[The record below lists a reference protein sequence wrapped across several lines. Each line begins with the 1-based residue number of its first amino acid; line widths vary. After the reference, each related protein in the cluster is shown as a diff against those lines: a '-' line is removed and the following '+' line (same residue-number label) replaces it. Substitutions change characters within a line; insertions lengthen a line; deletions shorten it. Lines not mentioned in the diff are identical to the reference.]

1 MSAEAEQRLFE
12 ACLDAASDADR
23 QRLLEACEDQ
33 TLRERVRRLL
43 QVHEQSADS
52 FLGDFVDSP
61 QAPMPHQVGP
71 YRILE
76 SIGEGAMGEVYLAEQ
91 QLPVRR
97 RVALKILKFGLGS
110 REVIAR
116 FDLERQTL
124 AIMSHPNIARI
135 LEAGTTE
142 DGRPFFA
149 MEYVAGIPL
158 TQYCDERRLGLRQR
172 IELFMAVCAGVQHAH
187 LRGIIHRD
195 LKPSNILVTEI
206 DGVVTPKIIDFG
218 IAKATTIVDSAG
230 DAHTRLGSILGTPEY
245 MSPEQAQLSPLDID
259 ARTDVYS
266 LGVVLYELFTGARP
280 YRVTRDTLTP
290 AVLISEILARDA
302 VSPSARASENTA
314 EARERAAQRGLS
326 PGALVARLRSDLD
339 WIALK
344 ALEKDRQRRYSSP
357 QELADDLRR
366 YGENEPV
373 LARPPSAV
381 YRLGKFARR
390 HRFAVGS
397 LTTLFIAAL
406 VFGSGMAWLAR
417 EAARERDRAN
427 QEAEVSRRVTA
438 FTAGLF
444 ELANPATAGEGNVTA
459 RALLDAGVRRLD
471 VQSRDDSAEVRAALY
486 EAAGNAYRGLGAY
499 GDAERVL
506 KEALAL
512 RTQESPPDAEGYAN
526 VLVAQGMLM
535 REQGR
540 FEDAEARMRE
550 ALDVLLDA
558 QSVTPEAIHR
568 TRLELAEMLRRLAR
582 LDEGAE
588 LANTTLRAVER
599 SSGPQRQLHA
609 RSLYTLGRIRA
620 AQGQLPEAQ
629 QLLRRALDE
638 ELSIGSTVTEDM
650 IEARNGLA
658 DVLVT
663 MGKSV
668 EAEPLLRQIVDDVTR
683 LYGDVHPM
691 VGVAYTNLGNAL
703 SDIPEKFG
711 AAEQAYLK
719 AIDIVSQTKGP
730 QHQEIATAHNNLGA
744 LYLKTQEWQRAADA
758 YAKSIA
764 LRSTLLGERHPDT
777 ASTRIGHALA
787 LIRLGELRAA
797 ESALRDGIEVF
808 TANIGAEHWRTANAR
823 VYLGISLTR
832 QKRFDEA
839 EREITEARRLLIGSL
854 GAEHYRV
861 AQADKALVELEAAEK
876 EAAGK

>member
-23 QRLLEACEDQ
+23 ARLLAACEDQ
-33 TLRERVRRLL
+33 RLRERVRRLL
-43 QVHEQSADS
+43 QVHAQSADS
-52 FLGDFVDSP
+52 FLGDFVETP
-61 QAPMPHQVGP
+61 KVAVPHQVGP

-76 SIGEGAMGEVYLAEQ
+76 SLGEGAMGEVYLAEQ

-110 REVIAR
+110 REVLAR

-149 MEYVAGIPL
+149 MEYVAGIPI
-158 TQYCDERRLGLRQR
+158 TQYCDDRRLGLRER
-172 IELFMAVCAGVQHAH
+172 IELFMAVCTGVQHAH
-187 LRGIIHRD
+187 FRGIIHRD

-266 LGVVLYELFTGARP
+266 LGVVLYELFTGSRP

-290 AVLISEILARDA
+290 AVLIGEILARDA
-302 VSPSARASENTA
+302 ISPSARAAENTP

-344 ALEKDRQRRYSSP
+344 ALEKDRQRRYGSP
-357 QELADDLRR
+357 HELADDLRR

-373 LARPPSAV
+373 LARAPSAL
-381 YRLGKFARR
+381 YRVGKFARR
-390 HRFAVGS
+390 HRLAVGS
-397 LTTLFIAAL
+397 VTTLFIAAI

-427 QEAEVSRRVTA
+427 QQAEVSRRVTA

-444 ELANPATAGEGNVTA
+444 ELANPGTSGEGNVSA

-471 VQSRDDSAEVRAALY
+471 VQSQDDSPDVRAALY

-512 RTQESPPDAEGYAN
+512 RTQEDAEGYAN
-526 VLVAQGMLM
+526 VLVAQGLLM

-540 FEDAEARMRE
+540 FEDAEARMRA
-550 ALDVLLDA
+550 ALDVLLNA
-558 QSVTPEAIHR
+558 PSASQGAIHR
-568 TRLELAEMLRRLAR
+568 TRLELVEMLRRLAR

-588 LANTTLRAVER
+588 LATSTLRAVEISR
-599 SSGPQRQLHA
+599 VPEPELHA
-609 RSLYTLGRIRA
+609 KSLFMLGRIRA

-638 ELSIGSTVTEDM
+638 ELSIGSTATEGV

-663 MGKSV
+663 MGRSV
-668 EAEPLLRQIVDDVTR
+668 DAEPLLRQIVDDVTR

-764 LRSTLLGERHPDT
+764 LRATLLGERHPDT
-777 ASTRIGHALA
+777 ASTRIGRALA
-787 LIRLGELRAA
+787 LIRLGEPREAETELRN
-797 ESALRDGIEVF
+797 GIEVF
-808 TANIGAEHWRTANAR
+808 TSNIGGEHWRTANAR
-823 VYLGISLTR
+823 IYLGIALTG

-839 EREITEARRLLIGSL
+839 EREINEGRRLLIGSL

-861 AQADKALVELEAAEK
+861 AQADKALGELAAAEK
-876 EAAGK
+876 EAARK